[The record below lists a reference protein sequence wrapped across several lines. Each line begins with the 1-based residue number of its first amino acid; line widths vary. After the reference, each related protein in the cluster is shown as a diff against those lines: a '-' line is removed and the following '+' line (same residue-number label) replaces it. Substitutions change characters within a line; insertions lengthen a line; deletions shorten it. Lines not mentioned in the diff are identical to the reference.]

1 VRETVIIIIS
11 ARVIARE
18 RFGAM
23 RASAVN
29 IAYV

>member
-1 VRETVIIIIS
+1 VIETDILIIS
-11 ARVIARE
+11 ARLIARE

-29 IAYV
+29 IADV